1 MTTPKRKIL
10 GEADKKLLSLAE
22 KIAKAGKI
30 IAGDSISKDY
40 LVFHNLRGEITVT
53 SDSGFEAILIG
64 NAERGSRD
72 ALCTCSSKTH
82 RRGTAIP
89 RFMKS
94 LLYCGWLCWG
104 NGFPRAKGKQ
114 PITTGKNMGEW
125 SGSCAISPSWSV
137 NWLGSLHRKF
147 PVYVQEH
154 RTELLQKPLT
164 GNIEVAGQRFR
175 ATLVSHGGNCC
186 RKKGWCS
193 EAAGFPITRLPN
205 RLHQLEWHGKYA
217 VSD

>member
-72 ALCTCSSKTH
+72 GFMYLFFKNTPQRNSYPSVYEIAALL
-82 RRGTAIP
+82 R
-89 RFMKS
+89 
-94 LLYCGWLCWG
+94 LVVL
-104 NGFPRAKGKQ
+104 GK
-114 PITTGKNMGEW
+114 
-125 SGSCAISPSWSV
+125 
-137 NWLGSLHRKF
+137 
-147 PVYVQEH
+147 
-154 RTELLQKPLT
+154 
-164 GNIEVAGQRFR
+164 
-175 ATLVSHGGNCC
+175 
-186 RKKGWCS
+186 
-193 EAAGFPITRLPN
+193 RLPEGEGKAAYHDWEEYGGME
-205 RLHQLEWHGKYA
+205 RQLRYFSELVCELAGITPQE
-217 VSD
+217 VSCMRTGTQN